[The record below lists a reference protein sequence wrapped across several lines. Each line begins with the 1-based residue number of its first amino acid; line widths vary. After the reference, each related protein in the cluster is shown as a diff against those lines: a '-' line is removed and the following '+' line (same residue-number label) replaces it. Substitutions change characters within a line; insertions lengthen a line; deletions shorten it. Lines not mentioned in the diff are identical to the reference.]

1 MTLGARAVTGGLA
14 LALLLPA
21 AAEAAVLAP
30 LKPCYISPPDGTPE
44 SVALHG
50 AGFTP
55 GSSVDIA
62 VDGVPVEQNVFVE
75 ADGSFGGNGGGV
87 PAPRQ
92 ARGQRP
98 FTVTVAERG
107 NPANIVSASS
117 QVVALGVRVSPSDV
131 RPRRRVR
138 FSGAGFT
145 GPGPVFG
152 HYARR
157 GRLRRTVRLA
167 RPAGTV
173 RDLLGP
179 APHDPGPAPRARPVD
194 APDRP
199 GARLPARADERDLV
213 HAGHRGLPPRLSYQ
227 ASAAARASAG
237 VRVNASSP
245 STASTSTWSPAVNSP
260 WRSPRASRST
270 RCFWITRLSGRAP

>member
-44 SVALHG
+44 SVALRG

-92 ARGQRP
+92 ASGERP

-117 QVVALGVRVSPSDV
+117 QVVALGVQVSPSDV

-145 GPGPVFG
+145 GAGPMFG

-167 RPAGTV
+167 RPQGPCGTFSV
-173 RDLLGP
+173 RRRMIPVRRPALGLWTLQI
-179 APHDPGPAPRARPVD
+179 DQARVYRREPMSAIWYTLDIEVF
-194 APDRP
+194 R
-199 GARLPARADERDLV
+199 
-213 HAGHRGLPPRLSYQ
+213 RG
-227 ASAAARASAG
+227 
-237 VRVNASSP
+237 
-245 STASTSTWSPAVNSP
+245 
-260 WRSPRASRST
+260 
-270 RCFWITRLSGRAP
+270 